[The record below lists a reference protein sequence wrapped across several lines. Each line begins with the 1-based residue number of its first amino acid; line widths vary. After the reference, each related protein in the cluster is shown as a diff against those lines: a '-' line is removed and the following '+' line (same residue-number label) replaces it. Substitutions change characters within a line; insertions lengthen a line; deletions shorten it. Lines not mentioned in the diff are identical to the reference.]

1 MIRALVLLVAL
12 LALAWLATRRRP
24 EACATWVESEDGVQ
38 PWDPRTVTLASA
50 PAARVTWRSDNLEPV
65 G

>member
-24 EACATWVESEDGVQ
+24 EACATWVEPEDGVQ
-38 PWDPRTVTLASA
+38 PWDPRTVTLASKIWLDPGA
-50 PAARVTWRSDNLEPV
+50 
-65 G
+65 